1 MSLKEQ
7 VMVALKEAMKNK
19 DSLALESLRA
29 IKSEL
34 LLMETSGK
42 GAITEADEMKT
53 LQRMVKQ
60 RKESAATFLAQN
72 REDLAKPELAQA
84 EVISRFLPEQM
95 SKEEIQKVV
104 SEVARDLGASTMADM
119 GKVMGAV
126 TKKLAGKADGKTI
139 SEVVKAQLS
148 S

>member
-1 MSLKEQ
+1 MSLKVQ
-7 VMVALKEAMKNK
+7 VMTALKEAMKSK
-19 DSLALESLRA
+19 DSVALESLRA

-60 RKESAATFLAQN
+60 RKESAATFIAQN
-72 REDLAKPELAQA
+72 RHDLAKPELAQA
-84 EVISRFLPEQM
+84 EIISRFLPEQM
-95 SKEEIQKVV
+95 SKEDIQKIVN
-104 SEVARDLGASTMADM
+104 EVAGEIGASTMADM
-119 GKVMGAV
+119 GKVMGVV

-139 SEVVKAQLS
+139 SELVKAHLS